1 MYSTQDFR
9 KGLKIEYEGEPYV
22 IVDFQ
27 HVNPG
32 KGGAF
37 VRSKLKSLLTGRVTD
52 PTFKAG
58 DKVGTPDVSEDE
70 VQFLYADTETFNF
83 MDTRSFEQHAIPKE
97 NLGDAVDYLKPEMKV
112 TVQFYNGRAIGVT
125 MPNFVDLKVI
135 KCDPG
140 IRGDTVGGSMKPA
153 TLETNAIFQV
163 PLFINEGDRIRVDTR
178 THEYVSRVD

>member
-9 KGLKIEYEGEPYV
+9 KGLKIEVDGEPFI

-37 VRSKLKSLLTGRVTD
+37 VRTKIKSLLTGRQMD

-58 DKVGTPDVSEDE
+58 DKVGTPDVSEDD
-70 VQFLYADTETFNF
+70 VQFLYGDAEFFNF
-83 MDTRSFEQHAIPKE
+83 MDVRTFEQHQVPKE
-97 NLGDAVDYLKPEMKV
+97 NLGDAVDFLKPEMKV
-112 TVQFYNGRAIGVT
+112 TIQFYKGKAIGIT
-125 MPNFVDLKVI
+125 MPNFVELKVT

-140 IRGDTVGGSMKPA
+140 VRGDTVGGAQKPA
-153 TLETNAIFQV
+153 TLETGATFNV
-163 PLFINEGDRIRVDTR
+163 PLFINEGDTIRVDTR
-178 THEYVSRVD
+178 SHEYVSRVE